1 MQETKYIVIKD
12 KEIPVIIRSYKTSK
26 YLKMYFKA
34 NILHISKPKY
44 VSMKKALEFVK
55 ENENDVYQKYIQLS
69 TKPDTRIKQWVTGET
84 ISLKGEAYTINAIEN
99 EKQRIQIQAYPEEK
113 TIKIT
118 YPKNLNQEAKKQNI
132 DRGIKKFLQ
141 YQTQIF
147 LEKEVPYWSQLTNI
161 AYKQFK
167 VNDATSKF
175 GSCIPK
181 TKVLHFSSRLIM
193 LPERVID
200 AIVVHE
206 LCHIVHPNHSK
217 NFYELVRSF
226 IPEYDEINKWL
237 KKNGKMILF

>member
-1 MQETKYIVIKD
+1 KKMQETKYIVIKD

-132 DRGIKKFLQ
+132 DRG
-141 YQTQIF
+141 
-147 LEKEVPYWSQLTNI
+147 
-161 AYKQFK
+161 
-167 VNDATSKF
+167 
-175 GSCIPK
+175 
-181 TKVLHFSSRLIM
+181 
-193 LPERVID
+193 
-200 AIVVHE
+200 
-206 LCHIVHPNHSK
+206 
-217 NFYELVRSF
+217 
-226 IPEYDEINKWL
+226 
-237 KKNGKMILF
+237 